1 MTKIL
6 AFAGSTRDGSFN
18 NAIVKVAAQGAKEA
32 GAEVTLISLAD
43 YEMPIFNEDEEAEF
57 GIPENALAFKALLME
72 HDGFLIA
79 SPEYNS
85 SYPALLKNAI
95 DWASRMSEGEKPL
108 QAFKGKV
115 AGIMAASAGGL
126 GGLRVLVVL
135 RMLLENIG
143 MVVNPNQKAIAKV
156 NTLLDDSG
164 NVSDEK
170 TIKQLKNLG
179 KETAELARKLA
190 DKQFNALANRIS
202 SFRFILAMFGLTV
215 VESKRACFR

>member
-170 TIKQLKNLG
+170 TIKQLRNLG

-190 DKQFNALANRIS
+190 DK
-202 SFRFILAMFGLTV
+202 
-215 VESKRACFR
+215 

>member
-6 AFAGSTRDGSFN
+6 AFAGSTRKGSYN
-18 NAIVKVAAQGAKEA
+18 HAIVNVAAQGAREA
-32 GAEVTLISLAD
+32 GAEVTVIDLAD
-43 YEMPIFNEDEEAEF
+43 YQMPLFNEDEEAEF
-57 GIPENALAFKALLME
+57 GMPEKAQAFKELLIS

-108 QAFKGKV
+108 EAYRGKV

-126 GGLRVLVVL
+126 GGMRVLVVL
-135 RMLLENIG
+135 RMLLENVG
-143 MVVNPNQKAIAKV
+143 TMVIPNQKAIAKV
-156 NTLLDDSG
+156 NTLMNDSG
-164 NVSDEK
+164 EITDEK

-179 KETAELARKLA
+179 KETAETAAKL
-190 DKQFNALANRIS
+190 KQ
-202 SFRFILAMFGLTV
+202 
-215 VESKRACFR
+215 

>member
-190 DKQFNALANRIS
+190 DK
-202 SFRFILAMFGLTV
+202 
-215 VESKRACFR
+215 